1 MNFKDFTMGFVIREA
16 NSSDINLIFD
26 FICDLA
32 DYEKLRHDVTATAEI
47 LHESIFVKKQAEVL
61 IAELDGVPVG
71 FALYFHNF
79 STFKGKACLYLEDIF
94 IKPQYRGKGYGKAI
108 FNRLAQIAVE
118 RGCDR
123 FDWAVLD
130 WNEPSINFYKSLGAF
145 PMDEWT
151 VFRLTGDALKS
162 VAKEE

>member
-1 MNFKDFTMGFVIREA
+1 MGFVIREA

-32 DYEKLRHDVTATAEI
+32 DYEKLRHDVTATPEI

-61 IAELDGVPVG
+61 IAELDGLPVG

-94 IKPQYRGKGYGKAI
+94 IKPQYRGKGFGKAI

-162 VAKEE
+162 VANKEQ

>member
-1 MNFKDFTMGFVIREA
+1 MGFVIREA

-32 DYEKLRHDVTATAEI
+32 DYEKLRHDVTATPEI

-61 IAELDGVPVG
+61 IAELDDLPVG

-94 IKPQYRGKGYGKAI
+94 IKPQYRGKGFGKAI

-162 VAKEE
+162 VAHKEKYYQ

>member
-1 MNFKDFTMGFVIREA
+1 MGFVIREA

-61 IAELDGVPVG
+61 IAELDGLPVG